1 MKAGLPLIIIGTI
14 MFIIGLVLFYSIQM
28 GQTDSNLR
36 FVKNIGTFIGLTGIG
51 VVFAGMVIFLISRNA
66 PPIQENFDIE
76 NKE

>member
-28 GQTDSNLR
+28 GQTDSDLR
-36 FVKNIGTFIGLTGIG
+36 LVKNMGTFIGLIGIG
-51 VVFAGMVIFLISRNA
+51 VTFAGIIIFLISRNT
-66 PPIQENFDIE
+66 PPIQENFDTE

>member
-1 MKAGLPLIIIGTI
+1 MKTGSPLIIIGTI

-28 GQTDSNLR
+28 SQIDSDLR
-36 FVKNIGTFIGLTGIG
+36 LVKNMGTFVGLIGIG
-51 VVFAGMVIFLISRNA
+51 VTFAGIIIFLINRNT

>member
-51 VVFAGMVIFLISRNA
+51 VAFAGMVIFLISRNT

>member
-1 MKAGLPLIIIGTI
+1 MKTGSPLIIIGTI

-28 GQTDSNLR
+28 GQIDSDLR
-36 FVKNIGTFIGLTGIG
+36 LVKNMGTFVGLIGIG
-51 VVFAGMVIFLISRNA
+51 VTFAGIILFLINRNT

>member
-28 GQTDSNLR
+28 GQTNSDLR
-36 FVKNIGTFIGLTGIG
+36 LVKNMGTFIGLIGIG
-51 VVFAGMVIFLISRNA
+51 VTFAGIIIFLINRNTS
-66 PPIQENFDIE
+66 PIQENFDVE

>member
-1 MKAGLPLIIIGTI
+1 MKTGSPLIIIGTI

-28 GQTDSNLR
+28 GQIDSDLR
-36 FVKNIGTFIGLTGIG
+36 LVKNMGTFVGLIGIG
-51 VVFAGMVIFLISRNA
+51 VTFAGIIIFLINRNT

>member
-28 GQTDSNLR
+28 GQTDSDLR
-36 FVKNIGTFIGLTGIG
+36 LVKNMGTFIGLIGIG
-51 VVFAGMVIFLISRNA
+51 VTFAGIIIFLINRNTS
-66 PPIQENFDIE
+66 PIQENFDVE